1 MGGEGKLHVVMF
13 PWLAFGHMIP
23 YLELSKF
30 IAQNGHKVSFIS
42 TPRNIDRLPKLPPN
56 LAPLINLVKIPLPR
70 VDGLPENAEATMDVR
85 SDFILK
91 KAFDGLESAL
101 TLFLETTLPDW
112 IIYDFCPHW
121 LPPIAARLSI
131 SSAMF
136 IIINAWF
143 LGFLGPSS
151 VLIDGA
157 DPRTEPEHFAGPPP
171 WVQFPTKVAYRP
183 HEIKWLV
190 GASKQNVSGISDLYR
205 VGSVIV
211 GSDVIMIRH
220 CEECE
225 PEWLDLLREL
235 HRKPVIPVGLMPPTV
250 QDSGRGDDKNAISE
264 WLDGQQNK
272 GSVVYIALGSEVT
285 LSQEDITELAL
296 GLELSQ
302 LPFFWVL
309 RKPPG
314 STESDS
320 IDLPDG
326 FVERTKGRGVVW
338 TSWAPQLRIL
348 AHDSVG
354 GFLTHCGWSSLIEGL
369 MLGRPLIMLPF
380 LVDQGLNARVFEGK
394 KVGIEIPRDERD
406 GSFTRNSVAE
416 SLRLVMVDDQ
426 GKTYRDNA
434 KEIKAVFGDK
444 DRQDRYIDSFIE
456 YLENH
461 TRPKKD

>member
-1 MGGEGKLHVVMF
+1 MASDSKQHVVMF

-30 IAQNGHKVSFIS
+30 IAQKGHTVSFVS
-42 TPRNIDRLPKLPPN
+42 TPRNIDRLPKLPPD
-56 LAPLINLVKIPLPR
+56 LAPLINLVKLPLPR

-85 SDFILK
+85 SDYILK
-91 KAFDGLESAL
+91 KAFDGLQTDL
-101 TLFLETTLPDW
+101 TRFLESSVPDW
-112 IIYDFCPHW
+112 IIYDFAPYW
-121 LPPIAARLSI
+121 LPPIATRLNI

-143 LGFLGPSS
+143 SCFLGP
-151 VLIDGA
+151 A
-157 DPRTEPEHFAGPPP
+157 
-171 WVQFPTKVAYRP
+171 
-183 HEIKWLV
+183 
-190 GASKQNVSGISDLYR
+190 NVSGISDAYR
-205 VGSVIV
+205 VGLVSA
-211 GSDVIMIRH
+211 GSDVIMVRH

-225 PEWLDLLREL
+225 PEWLDLLQEL
-235 HRKPVIPVGLMPPTV
+235 YRKPVIPVGLMPPTV
-250 QDSGRGDDKNAISE
+250 QDGGDDKTAITE
-264 WLDGQQNK
+264 WLDQQNT
-272 GSVVYIALGSEVT
+272 GAVVYVALGSEVR
-285 LSQEDITELAL
+285 LSQQDLTELAL

-302 LPFFWVL
+302 RPFLWVL

-314 STESDS
+314 SNESDS
-320 IDLPDG
+320 VDLPEG

-354 GFLTHCGWSSLIEGL
+354 GFLTHCGWGSIIEGL

-394 KVGIEIPRDERD
+394 KVGIEIPRDEGD

-416 SLRLVMVDDQ
+416 SVRLVMVEEE

-434 KEIKAVFGDK
+434 KEMKAVFGDK
-444 DRQDRYIDSFIE
+444 DRQDRYIESFIE

-461 TRPKKD
+461 RRLKKD